1 MSQLQKLR
9 EATTLAELAELLN
22 FKPQGIT
29 YLLFKLTDAQRY
41 FEFEISKRS
50 GGKRTIAAPTEKL
63 KRLQSNLANLL
74 SNCLSE
80 LNSLG
85 VRKTPFV
92 HGFVKGKSIIT
103 NARTHRNK
111 RWVLN
116 IDLHDFFGT
125 VNFGRVRG
133 ILIKDRAFELHP
145 DIATLIAQIACR
157 NNSLPQGAPCS
168 PILANM
174 VARSL
179 DLKLIDV
186 ANQFGLR
193 YSRYADDITFSTRKQ
208 EFPSELAINSPAE
221 SGHTWSIGGKLEKIL
236 TRSGF
241 SANPS
246 KTRLQYSQSRQEVTG
261 LVVNRR
267 VNVTREYRKQV
278 RAMVHSLVS
287 TGAFKLDAAAQA
299 RVDNKCSESVDPLK
313 QLQGMLGFIDW
324 VDMRSKGT
332 AETSPTGHHD
342 YKYRTAFKEGD
353 LAGQEK
359 QYRKFLFYREFF
371 LMERPVILTEGKTD
385 KVHLHAAIRKK
396 ASLFAHL
403 ADTSTVPPN
412 LKIRVFPCIERRTN
426 ALMGLTAGAPN
437 LASFISAFES
447 ETKTFHIPENRQP
460 VIVLVDLDSGW
471 KKIRDIVGKKTHSKP
486 DGSANFYKIGGN
498 LYVVC
503 IPPPAGAIEGCIED
517 LYSAKVLGFKIGGK
531 SFDKTNKTTDLGLH
545 YGKHVFAEKVVRAH
559 ASKINFNGFIPLLER
574 ISLAIEDYKTASASP

>member
-29 YLLFKLTDAQRY
+29 FLLFKLTDAQRY

-63 KRLQSNLANLL
+63 KGLQSNLANLL

-80 LNSLG
+80 LDSLG
-85 VRKTPFV
+85 LRKTPFV

-145 DIATLIAQIACR
+145 DVATLIAQIACR
-157 NNSLPQGAPCS
+157 NNCLPQGSPCS

-193 YSRYADDITFSTRKQ
+193 YSRYADDLTFSTRKR
-208 EFPSELAINSPAE
+208 EFPSELAINLTAE
-221 SGHTWSIGGKLEKIL
+221 GGHYWSIGGKLKKII
-236 TRSGF
+236 TRPGF
-241 SANPS
+241 TENPS
-246 KTRLQYSQSRQEVTG
+246 KTRLQYSHSRQEVTG

-287 TGAFKLDAAAQA
+287 TGTFKLDAAAQA
-299 RVDNKCSESVDPLK
+299 RVENKCSESVDPLK

-324 VDMRSKGT
+324 VDMRSKGQT
-332 AETSPTGHHD
+332 PTSHADHHD
-342 YKYRTAFKEGD
+342 VKYRTAFKESD

-371 LMERPVILTEGKTD
+371 LMDHPVILTEGKTD
-385 KVHLHAAIRKK
+385 KVHLNAAIKK
-396 ASLFAHL
+396 QASLFPLL
-403 ADTSTVPPN
+403 AATSTAQHN
-412 LKIRVFPCIERRTN
+412 LKVRVFPCIERRTN

-447 ETKTFHIPENRQP
+447 ETKDFHVPASRQP

-471 KKIRDIVGKKTHSKP
+471 KKIQGIIGRKTHSKP
-486 DGSANFYKIGGN
+486 DGSANFYKIGRN

-503 IPPPAGAIEGCIED
+503 IPPPAGATEGCIED
-517 LYSAKVLGFKIGGK
+517 LYSARVLGVKIGGK
-531 SFDKTNKTTDLGLH
+531 YFEKTNKTLDLGLH

-559 ASKINFNGFIPLLER
+559 ASKINFNGFNPLLER
-574 ISLAIEDYKTASASP
+574 ISLAIEDYKTTGASP